1 MKPHNVMYFLVKQ
14 SVQQEIILFI
24 CQDLIGSWKIGIYTV
39 MLLASTSLSVTSSE
53 RKDSELENIIILQKF
68 YIENIFK
75 VS

>member
-24 CQDLIGSWKIGIYTV
+24 CQDLIGSWKIGIHTV

-53 RKDSELENIIILQKF
+53 RKIQS
-68 YIENIFK
+68 
-75 VS
+75 